1 MDSDATATALPDEL
15 PNSGGQLRR
24 PASLVEDVYHRVR
37 DDIMSLK
44 IAPNAR
50 ITVDSLA
57 RELGVSQTPIREAL
71 SMLEA
76 AGLVR
81 KQRFVGY
88 CAAPTLNRKQFQDL
102 YEVRLLLEPF
112 AARRAAEKMS
122 EPQLLELHQLTLHMD
137 PDQANMSRGSYD
149 LFADRDAE
157 FHALIAQGGGNEL
170 IAQALARLHTHL
182 HIFRL
187 RFHPEITN
195 EAYLEHSQ
203 IIGALR
209 HRAPSDAEAAMR
221 SHIEKSYE
229 RLVKCTQE

>member
-1 MDSDATATALPDEL
+1 MSSDAIAAALPDEP
-15 PNSGGQLRR
+15 PNGSGQLRR
-24 PASLVEDVYHRVR
+24 PAGLVADVYQRVR

-50 ITVDSLA
+50 ITVDGLA

-76 AGLVR
+76 KDLVR

-88 CAAPTLNRKQFQDL
+88 CAAPTLNRKQFEDL

-112 AARRAAEKMS
+112 AARRAAENMS
-122 EPQLLELHQLTLHMD
+122 DRQLEELRQLALHME
-137 PDQANMSRGSYD
+137 PEQANVSRGSYD
-149 LFADRDAE
+149 LFAERDAE
-157 FHALIAQGGGNEL
+157 FHALIAQGAGNEL
-170 IAQALARLHTHL
+170 IAQALGRLHTHL

-195 EAYLEHSQ
+195 EAYVEHSQ
-203 IIGALR
+203 IIGALQ
-209 HRAPSDAEAAMR
+209 HRTPRDAEAAMR
-221 SHIEKSYE
+221 SHIEKSYA
-229 RLVKCTQE
+229 RLVKCTEE